1 MHNDSHILICH
12 KSRNRDL
19 KATMSVI
26 GLRDEHHHGH
36 DQGTETSLSQ
46 ESDVREAEGRVD
58 DVEGGEPSRAA
69 ADVTGVSSS
78 MGGVKMRAI
87 RNDRRRYFVRGLVVV
102 LAIVAVSVLAAV
114 FVPRK
119 QAASETIAP
128 SSVPTFTPTQSPTSM
143 ELREVM
149 EALRKIADSDSLE
162 DTSSPQYHAAV
173 WLARDFVSGGRSYE
187 VTVEDTKFVQ
197 RYALAVLYYAMA
209 GHSFMFCGLDASQK
223 CDEFSWLAE
232 SDECT
237 WRGMRCSNETHID
250 RISFSTSKSLR

>member
-1 MHNDSHILICH
+1 
-12 KSRNRDL
+12 
-19 KATMSVI
+19 MSVI
-26 GLRDEHHHGH
+26 DSRDEHHHGH

-46 ESDVREAEGRVD
+46 ESDVREAEGQLG
-58 DVEGGEPSRAA
+58 DVEGGKP
-69 ADVTGVSSS
+69 TGVSSA

-102 LAIVAVSVLAAV
+102 LAIVTVSVLAAV
-114 FVPRK
+114 FAPRK

-149 EALRKIADSDSLE
+149 EALREIADSDSLE
-162 DTSSPQYHAAV
+162 DTSSPQYQAAV
-173 WLARDFVSGGRSYE
+173 WLARDFASGGQSYE

-197 RYALAVLYYAMA
+197 RYALAVLFYAMA

-232 SDECT
+232 SDE
-237 WRGMRCSNETHID
+237 ID
-250 RISFSTSKSLR
+250 RCDSYLWSWSLLLGNLPVRLVAASDLLATPFWSRGLVLRVVTDE